1 VNAKYIFVPHR
12 CNNDIEN
19 ASSRLKVAQVRVDIS
34 TDSYLK
40 MIWQQKR
47 KRRRRKSTDS
57 ASPEALLRK
66 KTISPEWGD
75 CFL

>member
-1 VNAKYIFVPHR
+1 
-12 CNNDIEN
+12 
-19 ASSRLKVAQVRVDIS
+19 
-34 TDSYLK
+34 

-57 ASPEALLRK
+57 ASPEVMLQK

-75 CFL
+75 CFFNMEAKALK